1 MLICTREVRIDNRRE
16 KKEECST
23 RQPQRARTQHG
34 YSFLPGIS
42 FLFVLS
48 RTSGLY
54 VARFFH
60 SLLLGQSQSVLPSK
74 ARLFQVYVHLGYP
87 FLSFL
92 VLPSWFISSSSMP
105 RDPHTCLFFVS
116 FFLLLSSSFRKI
128 FSSSLQIFVIGVAGK
143 KNNKFALSLSSSLSL
158 SLLDFFLH
166 RSGATP
172 GASASLS
179 LCLSMSSFRLL
190 RLGQTNCGALGKEPQ
205 ATAHGS
211 ISRQVPPPHPSPP
224 TQRRSS
230 LLVPQRDREIEG
242 GRQTDSPR

>member
-179 LCLSMSSFRLL
+179 LSVDVFVSSPSSRTDKL
-190 RLGQTNCGALGKEPQ
+190 RSIGKR
-205 ATAHGS
+205 TSGDR
-211 ISRQVPPPHPSPP
+211 SRIDQPTSPASSPLTTHPTPFLAAGP
-224 TQRRSS
+224 TER
-230 LLVPQRDREIEG
+230 QRDR
-242 GRQTDSPR
+242 GRQADR